1 MINVECNY
9 AKEKREALDFL
20 EKFKH
25 DPIVYETIR
34 ELKRK
39 IYMHSD
45 RWSRIYDMMAD
56 AYPEYTNGGVITGL
70 TYLIEEGAV

>member
-1 MINVECNY
+1 MISMECNY
-9 AKEKREALDFL
+9 VKEKREALDFL

-39 IYMHSD
+39 IYM
-45 RWSRIYDMMAD
+45 
-56 AYPEYTNGGVITGL
+56 
-70 TYLIEEGAV
+70 